1 MTIKTNGKKK
11 VLTFG
16 DFIAGAYGA
25 WGRRRAKRLV
35 WLAVN
40 RRLVEF
46 RGPQRFVIS
55 ED

>member
-1 MTIKTNGKKK
+1 MMTKTNGKQRL
-11 VLTFG
+11 LTLG
-16 DFIAGAYGA
+16 GFIAGAYGA

-35 WLAVN
+35 RLDVN
-40 RRLVEF
+40 RRLFEF

>member
-1 MTIKTNGKKK
+1 MMTKTDGKQRL
-11 VLTFG
+11 LTLG
-16 DFIAGAYGA
+16 GFIAGASGA

-35 WLAVN
+35 RLALN
-40 RRLVEF
+40 KRLFEF